1 MMPPQETIDRA
12 DHPPS
17 ASAGDYD
24 RRAPSLE
31 WYMYEG
37 TNMTVQ
43 AKRIGTRAQV
53 ERALDAV
60 VDQAGGEAALAAMN
74 LTTGEEIARNAER
87 SMPTASVF
95 KLPLL
100 VEVFRQAEAG
110 ALDLDERATLH
121 AEDVVMGSGILRD
134 FGPGLQPTLR
144 DLTMMM
150 VIVSDNSA
158 TNLLLDRA
166 GGPQRVNATMREL
179 GLSSIVVHRRIVFG
193 EMTTNSSLAEA
204 APRDLM
210 RLVAMLARE
219 ELVSPAASREML
231 AILGRQR
238 YLEQAPRFVAYG
250 PYAGDFA
257 RAQPIRLFNKT
268 GMINGLRADSG
279 LITID
284 PDVRIAYSVVNDT
297 GADDSYRHEHPG
309 DIVNALIGRVLV
321 EYWWPG
327 EWSPE
332 LAVYPS
338 PYVEMLFSQAGL

>member
-1 MMPPQETIDRA
+1 
-12 DHPPS
+12 
-17 ASAGDYD
+17 
-24 RRAPSLE
+24 
-31 WYMYEG
+31 
-37 TNMTVQ
+37 MTVQ
-43 AKRIGTRAQV
+43 AKRIGTRGQV
-53 ERALDAV
+53 ERALDAIV
-60 VDQAGGEAALAAMN
+60 AQAGGEVAFAAMN
-74 LTTGEEIARNAER
+74 LTTGQELARNAER

-110 ALDLDERATLH
+110 ALDLDQRVTLRAD
-121 AEDVVMGSGILRD
+121 DVVMGSGILRD
-134 FGPGLQPTLR
+134 FGPALQPTLR
-144 DLTMMM
+144 DLAMMM

-158 TNLLLDRA
+158 SNLLLDRV
-166 GGPQRVNATMREL
+166 GGPQRVNATMCEL
-179 GLSSIVVHRRIVFG
+179 GLPSIVVHRRIVFG
-193 EMTTNSSLAEA
+193 EITTNGSLAEA

-210 RLVAMLARE
+210 RLVAMLAGE

-238 YLEQAPRFVAYG
+238 YLEQAPRFVAYR

-257 RAQPIRLFNKT
+257 QAQPIKVFNKT
-268 GMINGLRADSG
+268 GMINALRADTG

-284 PDVRIAYSVVNDT
+284 PVVRIAYSVVNDT
-297 GADDSYRHEHPG
+297 GVDDSYRNEHLG

-327 EWSPE
+327 EWSPD

-338 PYVEMLFSQAGL
+338 PYVETLFSQAGV